1 MRTAP
6 SAIRL
11 AVLTLLLV
19 AADGDD
25 QVAAGLAPDEFFL
38 ERVRPVLVDQCW
50 RCHGARKQRNGLR
63 LDSREAMMRGGHTAD
78 VVPGHPETSRL
89 IDAIGYEDGDLQMPP
104 DAKLS
109 NAEIAAITAWVRLG
123 MPWPASS
130 AAGMAGRP
138 DGVPDKAVRPADR

>member
-1 MRTAP
+1 
-6 SAIRL
+6 
-11 AVLTLLLV
+11 
-19 AADGDD
+19 
-25 QVAAGLAPDEFFL
+25 
-38 ERVRPVLVDQCW
+38 
-50 RCHGARKQRNGLR
+50 
-63 LDSREAMMRGGHTAD
+63 MRGGHTAD